1 MRSNRIAST
10 FHSTVREILEDHK
23 MILKKYVFFQIRKH
37 MQKQN
42 DYYIVGFF
50 EYVKAFVF
58 PPSGEACCDP
68 WEVSF

>member
-1 MRSNRIAST
+1 
-10 FHSTVREILEDHK
+10 
-23 MILKKYVFFQIRKH
+23 